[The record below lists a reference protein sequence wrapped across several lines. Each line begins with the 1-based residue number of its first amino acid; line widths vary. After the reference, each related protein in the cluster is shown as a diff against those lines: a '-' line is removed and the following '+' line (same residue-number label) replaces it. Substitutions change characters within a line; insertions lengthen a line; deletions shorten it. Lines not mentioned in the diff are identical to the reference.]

1 MPGRAP
7 HQLLVDGPEVPDAGV
22 PQGEGPAA
30 EGALEGLVAGVGLP
44 VALGRK
50 IIEKTV
56 VTVLHYIKC

>member
-44 VALGRK
+44 VALGR
-50 IIEKTV
+50 TV
-56 VTVLHYIKC
+56 SEVTLLHHIKS